1 MAPEGRLFRHCEAPE
16 RRLTL
21 TEMFSTLNL
30 RALAWACLA
39 TVLLLAAIIAGSRN
53 LRNFDGALVA
63 YLFGTL
69 FASFGIVYRYA
80 VWLQRPP
87 TRRYW
92 RRGVQHLLSRRFLG
106 NGLLLTRRL
115 LSNVV
120 LQRFIF
126 RRGTKRGLA
135 HFLLAW
141 GCLAAFAITI
151 PLTFGWVHFTLAGPG
166 IYQAHLAGFPAFR
179 FPLGSIAAF
188 LVFHALNICSVM
200 VIAGAAFFLRRRMT
214 DAGQIATQ
222 TFEVDWMPLVLLVLV
237 AVTGLGLTFDYE
249 LLHGKAHAFMAIS
262 HAITVVLFLVWL
274 PFGKFFHVVQ
284 RPAQLGVAVY
294 REEGARGPQAV
305 CPHSGEAFASQLH
318 LVDLKEVSREVG
330 LDFGLAGGG
339 SHLDLSPAGKR
350 SALAK
355 AHLEARRQAG
365 SLFG

>member
-1 MAPEGRLFRHCEAPE
+1 ML
-16 RRLTL
+16 
-21 TEMFSTLNL
+21 STLNL
-30 RALAWACLA
+30 RALAWASLA
-39 TVLLLAAIIAGSRN
+39 TLLLVAAVVVGSRN

-63 YLFGTL
+63 YLFGTI
-69 FASFGIVYRYA
+69 FAAFGIVYRYA

-92 RRGVQHLLSRRFLG
+92 RRGVEHLLSRRFFG
-106 NGLLLTRRL
+106 NGLFLGRRL
-115 LSNVV
+115 VSNVL
-120 LQRFIF
+120 LQSFIF
-126 RRGTKRGLA
+126 RRGAKRGLA
-135 HFLLAW
+135 HVLLAW
-141 GCLAAFAITI
+141 GCLSAFAITI
-151 PLTFGWVHFTLAGPG
+151 PLTFGWVHFTLAAPG
-166 IYQAHLAGFPAFR
+166 VYQAHLAGFPAFQ
-179 FPLGSIAAF
+179 FHLGSVTAF
-188 LVFHALNICSVM
+188 LVFHALNISAVM

-222 TFEVDWMPLVLLVLV
+222 TFEVDWMPLVLLILV

-284 RPAQLGVAVY
+284 RPAQLGVALY
-294 REEGARGPQAV
+294 REEGERGPQAL
-305 CPHSGEAFASQLH
+305 CPFSGEAFASQLH
-318 LVDLKEVSREVG
+318 LSDVKEVAREVG
-330 LDFGLAGGG
+330 FDFALEGGG